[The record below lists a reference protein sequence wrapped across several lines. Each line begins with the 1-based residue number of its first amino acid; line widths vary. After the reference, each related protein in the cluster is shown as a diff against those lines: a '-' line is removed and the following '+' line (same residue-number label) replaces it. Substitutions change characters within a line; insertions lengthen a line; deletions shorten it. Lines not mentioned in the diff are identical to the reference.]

1 MLQVHVDGGTMPAA
15 STRATRVATDGCRGG
30 VATGA
35 EAVVLVVAV
44 TGAATLSVVDGL
56 DAGAEVVGV
65 T

>member
-1 MLQVHVDGGTMPAA
+1 MPAA